1 MAKQVTVNDIAEHL
15 GVSRSTVSLVL
26 QESPLVAE
34 RTRERVQAAAE
45 ELGYIYNRAAA
56 SLRSLRSGTVGLI
69 ITSVGNPFFAE
80 ITVGVEQAFESNGKT
95 LLLGQHSES
104 LDNQARLVN
113 TMLESRVDGLILV
126 PAPGS
131 SAQTFKRLSATK
143 IPVVL
148 LTRRVEG
155 TNFGYVGSNVAF
167 GAQKAMNHLIEHG
180 KKSFYLLGGREG
192 SSSQQ
197 ERLEGMQAAALE
209 HGFSI
214 DDVRVIGR
222 GTSRSDGYSAMAA
235 LIDSGVT
242 EGGILAYNDIVA
254 FGAMAAMKDRGVTP
268 GEAFSIIGVDNI
280 ESAKYEN
287 PGLTTIAVK
296 PTELGAKAAEQLSK
310 CMDDAEDFQLNV
322 IESNELV
329 IRQSCGCN
337 TEGIQK

>member
-26 QESPLVAE
+26 QDSPLVAD
-34 RTRERVQAAAE
+34 RTREKVQAAAE

-80 ITVGVEQAFESNGKT
+80 ITVGVEKAFESNGKT

-104 LDNQARLVN
+104 LDNQARLIN

-131 SAQTFKRLSATK
+131 DAQTFKRLSATK

-148 LTRRVEG
+148 LTRRVDG
-155 TNFGYVGSNVAF
+155 TNFGYVGSNVVF
-167 GAQKAMNHLIEHG
+167 GAQNAMNHLISHG
-180 KKSFYLLGGREG
+180 KNTFYLLGGRDG

-209 HGFSI
+209 HGISA
-214 DDVRVIGR
+214 DVIHVVGR
-222 GTSRSDGYSAMAA
+222 GASRSDGYEAMAS

-242 EGGILAYNDIVA
+242 GGGILAYNDIVA
-254 FGAMAAMKDRGVTP
+254 FGVMAAMKDRGIVP
-268 GEAFSIIGVDNI
+268 GQGFSVIGVDNI

-287 PGLTTIAVK
+287 PGLTTISVR
-296 PTELGAKAAEQLSK
+296 PTELGARAAEQLSK
-310 CMDDAEDFQLNV
+310 CMDDAEDFQMNV
-322 IESNELV
+322 IENNELV

-337 TEGIQK
+337 TEGSK